1 MNRRRNRRPASAL
14 AQWISDSDHDRTR
27 REELILRM
35 ATDSLDEEDEER
47 DRFVARGMKLFD
59 QGATKRR
66 RRFAHEETIDA
77 ARLAIDSKT
86 GRLVGETRA
95 VIRTPPEHVLAYL
108 MDLNGKHFRSKLNP
122 NIVVRYEV
130 REVKSV
136 HHTVAFVEFKTQ
148 PFTNRTFLLSLVWRK
163 LSDDPRTYAWVLLTE
178 TGDGST
184 RLDYAVV
191 VELKGRF
198 PKWFTQKIAVRQN
211 MR

>member
-1 MNRRRNRRPASAL
+1 
-14 AQWISDSDHDRTR
+14 
-27 REELILRM
+27 M